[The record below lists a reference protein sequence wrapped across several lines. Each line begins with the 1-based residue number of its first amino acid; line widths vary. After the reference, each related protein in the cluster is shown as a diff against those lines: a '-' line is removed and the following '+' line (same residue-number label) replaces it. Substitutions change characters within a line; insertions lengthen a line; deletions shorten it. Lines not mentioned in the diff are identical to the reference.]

1 MDGLILSL
9 RFTNMKLDVKT
20 GESNLIDQMTDFIN
34 TKILKNE
41 DSISV
46 SDVERCHPVN
56 RLKSDGRCQIL
67 IKFHNYHTK
76 RKVFSS
82 NANLRGNPDHI
93 FVSEDLTRTNYSI
106 IKALQ
111 ALKKSGKIFSYLSHN
126 GNVFAKK
133 HENNNPVRLYQLKD
147 ITSQLDISSP

>member
-1 MDGLILSL
+1 MQVIAEKQLNTISDLKSKLEDQTCRLAENNKVVDDLVNKVKTLSSELDSLKSSTNSIEQYGRRNSL

-56 RLKSDGRCQIL
+56 CLKSDGRCQIL

-76 RKVFSS
+76 R
-82 NANLRGNPDHI
+82 
-93 FVSEDLTRTNYSI
+93 
-106 IKALQ
+106 
-111 ALKKSGKIFSYLSHN
+111 
-126 GNVFAKK
+126 
-133 HENNNPVRLYQLKD
+133 
-147 ITSQLDISSP
+147 